1 MARVRNG
8 VVTKARHKKV
18 LKEAR
23 GYFGSKHRLYK
34 SAKEQLM
41 HAGVY
46 AYRDRR
52 QKKREFRK
60 LWIVRIN
67 AACRLNDIS
76 YSRFIEGLNKAGVEV
91 NREQLMHAG
100 VYAYRDRRQKKRE
113 FRKLWIVRINAAC
126 RLNDIS
132 YSRFIEGLNKAG
144 VEINR
149 KMLSEI
155 AINDPK
161 AFSELVKVAKNGKV
175 ETKAR
180 KEEKEEKVEKEVKA
194 EKPAKKEEKK
204 DLASLTVAEL
214 KEMAKKAKVEGYTSM
229 KKAEL
234 VAALEK

>member
-41 HAGVY
+41 HAGQY

-52 QKKREFRK
+52 QKKRDFRK

-67 AACRLNDIS
+67 AACRLNEIS

-91 NREQLMHAG
+91 
-100 VYAYRDRRQKKRE
+100 
-113 FRKLWIVRINAAC
+113 
-126 RLNDIS
+126 
-132 YSRFIEGLNKAG
+132 
-144 VEINR
+144 NR